1 MATGADEGVPAER
14 GAAFV
19 AALGGAENVASIDA
33 CTTRLRL
40 VVRDQAKVDE
50 ARLRALGAKG
60 FVRPSADALQVV
72 LGPIA
77 DMVAGEMRNAAA
89 SRGTVAPIATAIM
102 PDLPSAD
109 AAPWARGARRAGEHR
124 IRHRQSQPCHAAP
137 CRSLADRRG
146 GVARDRAACA
156 GETGRRCAPPAGR
169 RCRADRP
176 GLDGLSDTPTATGPR
191 DPHDRAGRRLVSL
204 DLLRGLTVLGM
215 IVVNATAGVAHR
227 DGPVFPPLLH
237 ADWAGFTIAD
247 SIFPAFILMVGVS
260 IAISSRSGVPRY
272 RPHPDPR
279 GAAGA
284 ARPVPVE
291 HLLAVRHAG
300 ISCPPAGRAAT
311 DRDRLRGGGADLSR
325 VPAGVSRAALAVVVL
340 LGYWP
345 LCLLPSPDGSST
357 DLWVQGHNFVS
368 WFDRAV
374 LGGTRF
380 VLGPQGYDP
389 EGLLSTLPTI
399 AEALIG
405 TLAGDFLRRGLPPR
419 EASRAMALAGAAI
432 LVAGVGWSFVFPI
445 AKNMWSSSF
454 VLVSAGI
461 ALLALAGFHL
471 GFDRDDA
478 PVRRGG
484 VLGSFGR
491 NAIAAYALHEM
502 TAFILTSDALQWP
515 YHQLAPVTG
524 TRIAALAP
532 VLIFTGLV
540 WWPIAAMD
548 RRGWYLK
555 I

>member
-1 MATGADEGVPAER
+1 
-14 GAAFV
+14 
-19 AALGGAENVASIDA
+19 
-33 CTTRLRL
+33 
-40 VVRDQAKVDE
+40 
-50 ARLRALGAKG
+50 
-60 FVRPSADALQVV
+60 
-72 LGPIA
+72 
-77 DMVAGEMRNAAA
+77 
-89 SRGTVAPIATAIM
+89 
-102 PDLPSAD
+102 
-109 AAPWARGARRAGEHR
+109 
-124 IRHRQSQPCHAAP
+124 
-137 CRSLADRRG
+137 
-146 GVARDRAACA
+146 
-156 GETGRRCAPPAGR
+156 
-169 RCRADRP
+169 
-176 GLDGLSDTPTATGPR
+176 LSDTPTATGPR

-227 DGPVFPPLLH
+227 DGPVFPLLLH
-237 ADWAGFTIAD
+237 ADWVGFTVAD

-260 IAISSRSGVPRY
+260 IAISSRGRVPDTGRILI
-272 RPHPDPR
+272 R
-279 GAAGA
+279 A
-284 ARPVPVE
+284 ARLV
-291 HLLAVRHAG
+291 LLGLFLSNIFWLFDMQEYHVRLPGVLQRIG
-300 ISCPPAGRAAT
+300 IVYAAAALIYPRT
-311 DRDRLRGGGADLSR
+311 GWRM
-325 VPAGVSRAALAVVVL
+325 RAALAVVL
-340 LGYWP
+340 LLVYWP

-419 EASRAMALAGAAI
+419 EASRAIALAGAAM

-445 AKNMWSSSF
+445 SKNMWSSSF

-484 VLGSFGR
+484 VLVSFGR

-515 YHQLAPVTG
+515 YHQLAPVSG